1 MKLSD
6 ASKMLLEPDLADH
19 DGFEVLP
26 DGIGFVA
33 ARTEMPGCSAEMI
46 EWWFSN
52 LRTTEQYVRW
62 HPTDH
67 VWCEWKGS
75 ETGTYLGGTHLVHER
90 LGHEAVEKLKINFR
104 DPGDIIDKSLFEKA
118 GVSAAIYGRGG
129 PIGIPIWSGHV
140 LHLIY
145 DHADGCTMRSRFWIG
160 DVSPPIPVFTGL
172 LRKKI
177 ASQEAMEGLHK
188 HCKEEMST
196 LASFLPEY
204 FAQNQ
209 SAGA

>member
-1 MKLSD
+1 MKLAD
-6 ASKMLLEPDLADH
+6 ANQMFTSQDLADE
-19 DGFEVLP
+19 DGYKVLP
-26 DGIGFVA
+26 GGIGFVA
-33 ARTEMPGCSAEMI
+33 AKTEMPGCSAAMV

-52 LRTTEQYVRW
+52 LRTTEQYILW
-62 HPTDH
+62 HPKDH
-67 VWCEWKGS
+67 VWCEWKGD
-75 ETGTYLGGTHLVHER
+75 ENGTYVGGTHLVHER

-104 DPGDIIDKSLFEKA
+104 DPGDILDKGLFEKA

-140 LHLIY
+140 LHVVY

-160 DVSPPIPVFTGL
+160 DVSPAIPIFTGL

-177 ASQEAMEGLHK
+177 ASPYALEGLHR

-196 LASFLPEY
+196 LAGFLPEY
-204 FAQNQ
+204 FENHK
-209 SAGA
+209 